1 MVRVRT
7 RSDQLFEMLQRELRK
22 KESMVR
28 NKDWQK
34 KDGTI
39 IRIADMP
46 EGHLVKCAYKI
57 VKESWRLDFLDNI
70 IEEMNSRGLHQ
81 EAQSVLNL
89 KKMNDSL
96 E

>member
-1 MVRVRT
+1 MLVQRVRI
-7 RSDQLFEMLQRELRK
+7 QEHKIIKMIQRAK
-22 KESMVR
+22 KSLVIE
-28 NKDWQK
+28 KQWPK
-34 KDGTI
+34 KDGAI
-39 IRIADMP
+39 MKISDMS
-46 EGHLVKCAYKI
+46 EGHLLNCAYKI

-70 IEEMNSRGLHQ
+70 IEEMNNRGLHQ

>member
-39 IRIADMP
+39 IKLSDMS
-46 EGHLVKCAYKI
+46 EGHLLNCAYKI
-57 VKESWRLDFLDNI
+57 VKESWRTNHLDNV
-70 IEEMNSRGLHQ
+70 IEEINSRGLHQ
-81 EAQSVLNL
+81 EARSILNL